1 MNKELNFVT
10 DDWRKNYEKFLLSQ
24 TLDKINDLIG
34 ETIANPTTGMIK
46 RSCGALLKYL
56 AQMPLGNAEEHKK
69 TREKLRNNILDI
81 YDIVA
86 GSPKSERV
94 QALMKKHNIIIK
106 TGLRAKGE
114 VGNPFVRTSMIF
126 NLPSLAIELNRIAS
140 EAGDFAQSV
149 GLRVA
154 HAQKKKKGTEKLL
167 EEEGFSDLD
176 IGAE

>member
-56 AQMPLGNAEEHKK
+56 AQLPLGNADDHKK
-69 TREKLRNNILDI
+69 TREELRNKIIEI

-86 GSPKSERV
+86 GSPSSERT
-94 QALMKKHNIIIK
+94 QELMKKHNIIVR
-106 TGLRAKGE
+106 TGLRAKGMT
-114 VGNPFVRTSMIF
+114 GNPFVQTSMIC
-126 NLPSLAIELNRIAS
+126 NIPRLAIELNMIAS
-140 EAGDFAQSV
+140 EAGDFAQKI
-149 GLRVA
+149 GMRVA
-154 HAQKKKKGTEKLL
+154 HAQKNKKGTDKIF
-167 EEEGFSDLD
+167 EEEGFNDLN
-176 IGAE
+176 IGVE